1 MNTDTLDR
9 DAYRAWWERIGR
21 SDLGTCRCGA
31 PSADLVLT
39 AGTVAR
45 PRTLSVARSGFCP
58 RHSLM
63 PIGREDFAQAIVDV
77 TFRERD
83 RTEPELEQSV
93 ADGRPRYDA

>member
-1 MNTDTLDR
+1 
-9 DAYRAWWERIGR
+9 
-21 SDLGTCRCGA
+21 
-31 PSADLVLT
+31 
-39 AGTVAR
+39 
-45 PRTLSVARSGFCP
+45 
-58 RHSLM
+58 M